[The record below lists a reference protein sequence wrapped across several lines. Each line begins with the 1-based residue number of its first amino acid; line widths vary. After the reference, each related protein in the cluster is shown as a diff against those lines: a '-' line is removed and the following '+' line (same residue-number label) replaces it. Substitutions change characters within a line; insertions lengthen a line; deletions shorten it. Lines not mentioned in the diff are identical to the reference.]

1 LRAAIWQSP
10 SDLGGP
16 EERLAALE
24 AKLLEVAGFDL
35 LLCPELFQ
43 CSYNAG
49 AEIAARAEP
58 VKGPFAQGVAC
69 LAQEYG
75 TAIAYGFAEKADGL
89 PFNSALCIGPDG
101 GVLAHRRKCVL
112 PPGPEQDLFQPG
124 EGGATTFRLGEACV
138 ALVIC
143 YEIEF
148 PESARAAA
156 QAGADILL
164 APTAI
169 SKNWPI
175 VPEKVIPSRAWEN
188 GLFLLYANHS
198 GVENGLHY
206 VGQSCICAPYGEVLA
221 RAEDSAE
228 LISADI
234 DLERVRIARAR
245 LPFLQD
251 AERLDR

>member
-1 LRAAIWQSP
+1 MRAAIWQSP
-10 SDLGGP
+10 SNLGGP
-16 EERLAALE
+16 AERLQALSVR
-24 AKLLEVAGFDL
+24 LQDAGPLDL

-49 AEIAARAEP
+49 DQIADRAEP
-58 VKGPFAQGVAC
+58 LDGPFAHGVAT
-69 LAQEYG
+69 LARQHG
-75 TAIAYGFAEKADGL
+75 IAIAYGFPEKADGL
-89 PFNSALCIGPDG
+89 PYNSAVCFGPDG
-101 GVLAHRRKCVL
+101 SLLGHRRKCVL

-124 EGGATTFRLGEACV
+124 SGGATVFRLGDATLG
-138 ALVIC
+138 LVIC

-148 PESARAAA
+148 PEIARAAA

-169 SKNWPI
+169 SVNWPI
-175 VPEKVIPSRAWEN
+175 VPEKVIPTRAWEN

-221 RAEDSAE
+221 RAGDGPELIAAE
-228 LISADI
+228 L
-234 DLERVRIARAR
+234 DLHRVGIARQR
-245 LPFLQD
+245 LPFLAD
-251 AERLDR
+251 AAALQG

>member
-1 LRAAIWQSP
+1 MKAAIWQSP
-10 SDLGGP
+10 SDLDGP

-24 AKLLEVAGFDL
+24 AKLGEVADLDL

-49 AEIAARAEP
+49 PLIAARAEP
-58 VKGPFAQGVAC
+58 LDGPFADAVSG
-69 LAQEYG
+69 LARRHG
-75 TAIAYGFAEKADGL
+75 TAIAYGFAEKTADL
-89 PFNSALCIGPDG
+89 PYNSAACFGPDG
-101 GVLAHRRKCVL
+101 ALLGHRRKCVL
-112 PPGPEQDLFQPG
+112 PPGPEQALFQPG
-124 EGGATTFRLGEACV
+124 EGGATTFRLGEATV
-138 ALVIC
+138 GLVIC

-156 QAGADILL
+156 KAGADILL

-188 GLFLLYANHS
+188 GLFLLYANHA

-221 RAEDSAE
+221 RAGDDPE
-228 LISADI
+228 LITAEI
-234 DLERVRIARAR
+234 DLDRVRVARER
-245 LPFLQD
+245 LPFLAD
-251 AERLDR
+251 AAALQG

>member
-1 LRAAIWQSP
+1 MRAAIWQSP
-10 SDLGGP
+10 SDLDAP
-16 EERLAALE
+16 EQRLQVVSELL
-24 AKLLEVAGFDL
+24 AKGRAPDL
-35 LLCPELFQ
+35 LLCPELYQ

-49 AEIAARAEP
+49 PLIAERAEP
-58 VKGPFAQGVAC
+58 VDGPFAQGISE
-69 LAQEYG
+69 LAKHHG
-75 TAIAYGFAEKADGL
+75 CAIAYGFAEKTAGL
-89 PFNSALCIGPDG
+89 PFNSAAVFGPDG
-101 GVLAHRRKCVL
+101 QLLAHRRKCLL
-112 PPGPEQDLFQPG
+112 PPGPEQELFRPG
-124 EGGATTFRLGEACV
+124 EGGVSVFRLGAATV
-138 ALVIC
+138 AIVIC

-175 VPEKVIPSRAWEN
+175 VPEKVIPTRAWEN

-206 VGQSCICAPYGEVLA
+206 AGQSCICAPYGEVLA
-221 RAEDSAE
+221 RAGDGAE
-228 LISADI
+228 LISAEI
-234 DLERVRIARAR
+234 DLDRVRVARER

-251 AERLDR
+251 AAALQG

>member
-1 LRAAIWQSP
+1 MKAAIWQSS
-10 SDLGGP
+10 SDLGCP
-16 EERLAALE
+16 DERLAAL
-24 AKLLEVAGFDL
+24 KSCLVGAGSLDL

-49 AEIAARAEP
+49 PLIADRAEP
-58 VKGPFAQGVAC
+58 MDGPFAEAVAG
-69 LAQEYG
+69 LARKHG
-75 TAIAYGFAEKADGL
+75 TAIAYGFAEKTDGL
-89 PFNSALCIGPDG
+89 PFNSAACFGPDG
-101 GVLAHRRKCVL
+101 ALFGHRRKCVL
-112 PPGPEQDLFQPG
+112 PPGPEQTLFQPG
-124 EGGATTFRLGEACV
+124 EDGTSLFRLGEATV

-148 PESARAAA
+148 PESARASA

-169 SKNWPI
+169 SINWPI
-175 VPEKVIPSRAWEN
+175 VPDKVIPTRAWEN

-221 RAEDSAE
+221 RAGDNPE
-228 LISADI
+228 LIRADI
-234 DLERVRIARAR
+234 DLDRVRIARER
-245 LPFLQD
+245 LPFLTD
-251 AERLDR
+251 AAALQG